1 MDLNQA
7 GEHRKMQILELEEFR
22 EKAYHS
28 ATIYKERTKRWHDS
42 RLKPKIFNPGD
53 KVFLLYPR
61 VKMFG
66 QGKVWTKWLGQYLII
81 DTSTRGAIMIQE
93 DEGNIYKVNDHRLKL
108 LLDYDRATNE
118 DIDVIELVN
127 HEYMLD

>member
-1 MDLNQA
+1 
-7 GEHRKMQILELEEFR
+7 
-22 EKAYHS
+22 
-28 ATIYKERTKRWHDS
+28 
-42 RLKPKIFNPGD
+42 
-53 KVFLLYPR
+53 
-61 VKMFG
+61 
-66 QGKVWTKWLGQYLII
+66 
-81 DTSTRGAIMIQE
+81 MIQE

>member
-1 MDLNQA
+1 
-7 GEHRKMQILELEEFR
+7 
-22 EKAYHS
+22 
-28 ATIYKERTKRWHDS
+28 
-42 RLKPKIFNPGD
+42 
-53 KVFLLYPR
+53 
-61 VKMFG
+61 MFG